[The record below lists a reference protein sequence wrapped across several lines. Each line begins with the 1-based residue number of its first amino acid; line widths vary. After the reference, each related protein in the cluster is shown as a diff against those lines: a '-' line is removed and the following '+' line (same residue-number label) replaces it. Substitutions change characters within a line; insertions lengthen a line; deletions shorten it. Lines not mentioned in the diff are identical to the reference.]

1 MKTQE
6 RKTPFIRRFD
16 GPGDGSGIVC
26 FKFWQLVPSM
36 GCPFRCSYCFLQGL
50 PPFRSHPETLSGLV
64 YTNVDKML
72 AEVDKWLED
81 PIPKMLIVGELQD
94 GLVFDPAYKK
104 ENGTPL
110 THLLVPRFAAQTRHR
125 LIFLTKATTI
135 EHALEL
141 SPTPQVVFSWSVNA
155 EYVGVTFEHGAPP
168 PSERFEAARRM
179 KAAGWPIRFRLD
191 PMVPYPGWRDGYA
204 EAIDAINALE
214 PERVTLGALRAT
226 SPKSLRSAAKKN
238 GRDASIFDYLGEE
251 RDASGFKYRVPFE
264 TQVEM
269 FRFALDRLARRVVP
283 ALCKEDVGLWRRLG
297 LKFQGCHCLLSG
309 QDALVDGAAEQ
320 AVDLHEP
327 NPVEVAV
334 ADVPPVPSTLSQGPT
349 TSLPGPELSLLPPG
363 VPSPGTAPGS
373 SEEPLADAPAVPG
386 SASQEGEEV
395 SRPPAEGTA
404 CSHAQLPPGPSEDG
418 SAAVASDAM
427 DQSVPEELPSI
438 SIGDSRGCK
447 GGQHA
452 TEGQELAVDAA
463 AEPNPPVLPPPD
475 GGGQLEG
482 SVGHRSPRVSR
493 RAGGARGGLRSWTAA
508 EVIRTTPAEV
518 RWIAPPWVAEGALTL
533 VDGKPKVAGKST
545 WLGHMIKH
553 VLKGTEFLDQLT
565 TRTPVV
571 LLTEERRVTFRRMLE
586 RVGLVDATG
595 LHVVFF
601 HEVPPGSW
609 TELVNWAV
617 ARCQEVGA
625 KLLIIDTLHQFAGIP
640 ESSSRRALDAIRP
653 LQAAAAQDGLGIVAV
668 RHERKS
674 GGGVGDSGRGSSA
687 LTGAVDIIVALQRPP
702 NHTGQVRIIHAL
714 SRYEETPSNL
724 VIELGDEGYIVR
736 EGFDIGVQEV
746 ERDLLLALP
755 DTETDAKT
763 ADELMEET
771 DLKKTTVRDALARMV
786 KEGKLLQAG
795 TGRKNQ
801 PYRYWRPFTA

>member
-1 MKTQE
+1 MKTKE
-6 RKTPFIRRFD
+6 RKSPFIRRFQ

-26 FKFWQLVPSM
+26 FKFWQLVPAM
-36 GCPFRCSYCFLQGL
+36 GCPFRCSYCFLQDQSC
-50 PPFRSHPETLSGLV
+50 FRANPETLSGFV

-72 AEVDKWLED
+72 AEVDKWLKD
-81 PIPKMLIVGELQD
+81 PVPKMLIIGELQD

-135 EHALEL
+135 QHALEL
-141 SPTPQVVFSWSVNA
+141 SPTPQVLFSWSVNA
-155 EYVGVTFEHGAPP
+155 EYIGTTFEHGAPP

-179 KAAGWPIRFRLD
+179 KEAGWPIRFRLD
-191 PMVPYPGWRDGYA
+191 PMVPYPGWQEGYA
-204 EAIDAINALE
+204 EVIERINALE
-214 PERVTLGALRAT
+214 PEMVTLGALRAT

-238 GRDASIFDYLGEE
+238 GRDASIFDYLGEA

-269 FRFALDRLARRVVP
+269 FRFALNRLAPRVVP

-320 AVDLHEP
+320 AVDLREP
-327 NPVEVAV
+327 NPVEVTV
-334 ADVPPVPSTLSQGPT
+334 ADVPPVSSTLPQGPI

-363 VPSPGTAPGS
+363 MPSPGTAPGS
-373 SEEPLADAPAVPG
+373 SEEPLADASAVPG
-386 SASQEGEEV
+386 SASQEGEGV
-395 SRPPAEGTA
+395 SRLPAEGAA
-404 CSHAQLPPGPSEDG
+404 CAYAHLPPGPSENG
-418 SAAVASDAM
+418 SAAVASAAM
-427 DQSVPEELPSI
+427 GTSVSEETPSV
-438 SIGDSRGCK
+438 SIGNSGVCE
-447 GGQHA
+447 GEQH
-452 TEGQELAVDAA
+452 GPPGPDLAVDTA
-463 AEPNPPVLPPPD
+463 AEPNPHEMPPPD

-482 SVGHRSPRVSR
+482 SVGHRDLRGPRR
-493 RAGGARGGLRSWTAA
+493 GGGARGGLRSWTAA

-518 RWIAPPWVAEGALTL
+518 RWIAPPWVAEGAITI

-586 RVGLVDATG
+586 RVGLVNATG

-640 ESSSRRALDAIRP
+640 ESSSRRALEAIQP
-653 LQAAAAQDGLGIVAV
+653 LQAAAEQGLGVVAV

-702 NHTGQVRIIHAL
+702 NHTGRVRIIHAL
-714 SRYEETPSNL
+714 SRYEETPSTL
-724 VIELGDEGYIVR
+724 TIEIGDEGYVMR